1 MNYFNMADERRLL
14 LFIIDSFILNNNLNN
29 SDKMSIENLARG
41 IKYLNIHFDKI
52 LYNLQY

>member
-1 MNYFNMADERRLL
+1 MNYFNMADERQLL

-29 SDKMSIENLARG
+29 SDKISIENLTRG

>member
-29 SDKMSIENLARG
+29 SDKISIENLTRG

>member
-1 MNYFNMADERRLL
+1 MNYFNMTDERRLL

-29 SDKMSIENLARG
+29 SDKISIENLASG

>member
-1 MNYFNMADERRLL
+1 MNYFNMADERRVL

-29 SDKMSIENLARG
+29 SDKISIENLARG